1 MRYQFIVVWEDCSMK
16 DELTNDLSSALGAA
30 QIYLMDPETAV
41 MHIIDNELEEMVF
54 NWHR

>member
-1 MRYQFIVVWEDCSMK
+1 MRYQFIVVWKDGFMK
-16 DELTNDLSSALGAA
+16 NELTDDLNSALGAA

-41 MHIIDNELEEMVF
+41 MHIIDNELEEMIF